1 MRISFGFSLV
11 FPLQQHFECGE
22 TPAGTRERRAKRF
35 MHRVSYMIPAL
46 VFITLVCSRVNEQ
59 HAFSLLPHQCTPL
72 PSQTQGAFRF
82 HPHRFLLP
90 TGITVK

>member
-1 MRISFGFSLV
+1 MRISFGFCLEKLV

-59 HAFSLLPHQCTPL
+59 DAFSTNVLHFPPKLKARFAFILTGSYFPRELL
-72 PSQTQGAFRF
+72 
-82 HPHRFLLP
+82 
-90 TGITVK
+90 